1 MTDLDQDVSIR
12 LQPTQ
17 PDRPFLLASDIDGT
31 LLGDE
36 AGEAQLKKFIEN
48 HRESLALAFVTGRTL
63 ESVMRLIEEGRLPTP
78 DFIASSVGTELFA
91 YRDPENAL
99 GHRYAAQVTPAWD
112 LETVY
117 AIGEGEGIHRQ
128 TFIGGHPRFQAGFAW
143 DGEAESLAAFHR
155 RFEDRKEY
163 CILPSFGQFID
174 VLPVQLGKGA
184 VVQFLQEALEL
195 SPERVVVAGDSG
207 NDREMFAT
215 PYKGI
220 FPANGLDELKTFVDQ
235 PWHYHSP
242 LPAARGVIDGL
253 HHFGFVSIET
263 TD

>member
-1 MTDLDQDVSIR
+1 MTNLDQDVSIR

-17 PDRPFLLASDIDGT
+17 PELPFLLASDIDGT

-36 AGEAQLKKFIEN
+36 VGEALLTQFMEKY
-48 HRESLALAFVTGRTL
+48 RPSLVLAFVTGRTL

-78 DFIASSVGTELFA
+78 DYIASSVGTELFA
-91 YRDPENAL
+91 YRDPHNAL

-112 LETVY
+112 LEMIY

-128 TFIGGHPRFQAGFAW
+128 TFIGGDPRFQAGFAW
-143 DGEAESLAAFHR
+143 DGQAESLSAFHR
-155 RFEDRKEY
+155 RFENREEL

-174 VLPVQLGKGA
+174 VLPVQLGKGP
-184 VVQFLQEALEL
+184 VVHFLQEALEL
-195 SPERVVVAGDSG
+195 PPERVVVAGDSG

-215 PYKGI
+215 AYKGI

-253 HHFGFVSIET
+253 RHFGFVSIET

>member
-1 MTDLDQDVSIR
+1 VSDLDQDISIR
-12 LQPTQ
+12 LRPAQ
-17 PDRPFLLASDIDGT
+17 PDIPFLLASDIDGT
-31 LLGDE
+31 LLGDS
-36 AGEAQLKKFIEN
+36 AGESQLKKLIEDY
-48 HRESLALAFVTGRTL
+48 RGSLALAFVTGRTL

-78 DFIASSVGTELFA
+78 DYIASSVGTELFA
-91 YRDPENAL
+91 YRDPQNAL
-99 GHRYAAQVTPAWD
+99 GHRYADQVSPAWD
-112 LETVY
+112 LETIY

-128 TFIGGHPRFQAGFAW
+128 TFSGVHPRFQAGFAW
-143 DGEAESLAAFHR
+143 DGEAESLAAFHH
-155 RFEDRKEY
+155 RFESREELS
-163 CILPSFGQFID
+163 ILPSFGQFID

-184 VVQFLQEALEL
+184 VVRFLQEALDL

-242 LPAARGVIDGL
+242 LPAARGVLDGL
-253 HHFGFVSIET
+253 QHFGFLET
-263 TD
+263 TSD